1 MDPLS
6 ITASIIAVLQA
17 TNAVI
22 SICYDYSSS
31 VKQSNWQL
39 PKVIEEVKG
48 LRNVLETLE
57 LLCKTAESADPGPG
71 SRLPILKLLCSSDAG
86 RGLLVD
92 CLRELNLLKER
103 LSPPSWAGPDGSR
116 RRALVQAVGWPL
128 KEGDTKKALDRIGRY
143 KATLTL
149 AVTADQA

>member
-6 ITASIIAVLQA
+6 ITASIISVLQA

-31 VKQSNWQL
+31 LKQSNWQL

-57 LLCKTAESADPGPG
+57 PLVKTAESTTPGPG
-71 SRLPILKLLCSSDAG
+71 NRLPTLKLLCSPDTR
-86 RGLLVD
+86 RGLLFD
-92 CLRELNLLKER
+92 CLEELNLLKDK
-103 LSPPSWAGPDGSR
+103 LSPPSWAGPDGSKT
-116 RRALVQAVGWPL
+116 RALVLAMGWPL
-128 KEGDTKKALDRIGRY
+128 KEGDTKKALDNIGRY
-143 KATLTL
+143 KATLAL
-149 AVTADQA
+149 AITADQA

>member
-17 TNAVI
+17 TNAII

-57 LLCKTAESADPGPG
+57 PLAKTAESTDPGRG
-71 SRLPILKLLCSSDAG
+71 SRLPTLKLLCLPTAG
-86 RGLLVD
+86 RSLLLD
-92 CLRELNLLKER
+92 CLEELNVLKDR
-103 LSPPSWAGPDGSR
+103 LSPPSWAGSDGSKR
-116 RRALVQAVGWPL
+116 RVLVQAIGWPL
-128 KEGDTKKALDRIGRY
+128 KERDTKTVLDNIGRY

-149 AVTADQA
+149 AITADQA